1 MATNITARQ
10 KEVLD
15 FIREHIAAQGYP
27 PSQREIADHFQISGL
42 LGVQRH
48 LLALE
53 KKGYVRRGKGA
64 RAIEVIRQISG
75 DTRGKVSGRSVPIL
89 GKVAAG
95 IPTLAEEHRLGH
107 LMIDSS
113 IARWKD
119 VFLLKVQGESM
130 KDAGILDGDL
140 VLVRPQSDAESGE
153 TVVAMI
159 DGEATVKQLIKAKN
173 KITLNPKNKAFR
185 PIDITGKDPPLQ
197 ILGKVEGLF
206 RLEMPHD

>member
-1 MATNITARQ
+1 MATNLTARQ

-15 FIREHIAAQGYP
+15 FIRHTIEVQGYP
-27 PSQREIADHFQISGL
+27 PSQREIADHFHMAAH

-53 KKGYVRRGKGA
+53 KKGYIRRGKGA
-64 RAIEVIRQISG
+64 RALEVIGQ
-75 DTRGKVSGRSVPIL
+75 TSGRSVPIL

-95 IPTLAEEHRLGH
+95 TPILAEEHRLGQM
-107 LMIDSS
+107 MIDSG
-113 IARWKD
+113 IARWNN

-140 VLVRPQSDAESGE
+140 VLVKPQRDAESGE

-159 DGEATVKQLIKAKN
+159 DGEATVKQLIKEK
-173 KITLNPKNKAFR
+173 KRVILNPKNDAFA
-185 PIDITGKDPPLQ
+185 PIIMTEKDLPVE
-197 ILGKVEGLF
+197 ILGTVVGLV
-206 RLEMPHD
+206 RREIHHD

>member
-1 MATNITARQ
+1 MTTMLTKRQ

-15 FIREHIAAQGYP
+15 FICETIEDRGYP
-27 PSQREIADHFQISGL
+27 PSQRETADQLQMVGI

-53 KKGYVRRGKGA
+53 KKGYIRRGKGA
-64 RAIEVIRQISG
+64 RAIEVIG
-75 DTRGKVSGRSVPIL
+75 HASGRSVPIL

-95 IPTLAEEHRLGH
+95 SPILAEEYLLGH
-107 LMIDSS
+107 LMLDPT
-113 IARWKD
+113 IARWED

-140 VLVRPQSDAESGE
+140 VLVKPQRDAESGE
-153 TVVAMI
+153 MVVAMI
-159 DGEATVKQLIKAKN
+159 EGEATVKQLIKEK
-173 KITLNPKNKAFR
+173 KRVILNPKNDAFA
-185 PIDITGKDPPLQ
+185 PVVITQKDPPLQ

-206 RLEMPHD
+206 RLDMNTHIKRR